1 MILNQVALKR
11 QSVVFVLLWLII
23 LAGLSS
29 YFSLPREA
37 EPDITIPYIFVN
49 TTYEGVA
56 PEDIEK
62 LVTIPLER
70 KLKGLADVE
79 ELRSTSKDGESAIAI
94 KFLPSVVIDDALQKV
109 RDKVDQASGDLPGDL
124 EDDPLVSEANF
135 SDMPTMQIVLSG
147 PFSLKRLKVFAEDLE
162 DKLESVQGV
171 LDARLMGGLER
182 EIHVEFDLD
191 RIGAYNVPFSALVN
205 SVQKGNVNM
214 PGGSMNI
221 GDARYQVRVPEDFQT
236 PSEINNIVA
245 FVRDG
250 KPVYLRDIAE
260 IQDHYKDPVTRSR
273 MNGQNAVTLQII
285 KRSGENIIEVNKGVT
300 VALEEAK
307 KFLPPTLILDVVGDR
322 AEDVR
327 MMVSDLENNIL
338 TGLVL
343 VLAVVFLFIGGRSA
357 FFVSIAIPL
366 SMLITFVLLRLLDI
380 TLNMVVLFSL
390 ILALGMLVDNGIV
403 IVENIYRHMQ
413 EGKSRF
419 QAAMDG
425 TNEVAWPVITST
437 LTTVGAFFPM
447 IFWPG
452 IMGEFMSYL
461 PRTVI
466 LALFGSLFVA
476 LVINPVFS
484 SRFQTAAP
492 AKFMD
497 NGEEKITGARRIYLG
512 MLNWSLDHRLII
524 LGISVVMFFASIFAF
539 GTYGK
544 GVEFFPKAE
553 PKRAN
558 VNIKAPVG
566 TNLDATDRFMRVIER
581 VGEEYKDVRFVI
593 ANTGSGSGGTFG
605 GGGTGTHLGAVTL
618 DFKPIADR
626 EIQSSDI
633 INEVRDRLTAMIT
646 GAEVRV
652 EEEKGGP
659 PTGAPVNLEV
669 YGKDMRE
676 LGVIV
681 DNIRAVMRDIP
692 GPVDIKDDFVS
703 GKPEIQIR
711 VDKERAALL
720 GLDTYTIAYTIKAA
734 INGVKVGVFREG
746 KDEYD
751 ILTKLPESERQ
762 SIKALRRI
770 TVSGADGEPIP
781 LTSVAS
787 VKLASGLGAIN
798 HKDQKRVVTV
808 SANVEGRLANDVIRE
823 LDVRLKE
830 MSWPRG
836 YSYTFS
842 GEQEEQRKASE
853 FLTEAF
859 VATIFLIFLVLVAQF
874 NSMATPFIILT
885 SVLLSLIGVFGGLLI
900 CGMPFGV
907 VMTGV
912 GVISLAGVVVNNAI
926 VLIDYFEQ
934 LRAKGM
940 KTREALVKAGLTRFR
955 PVLLTAITTILGLLP
970 MAVGISFDFFTFSF
984 ITKSDSTEWWSP
996 MAVAVI
1002 FGLFVAT
1009 MLTLLVV
1016 PVLCSLKEG
1025 AKARWE
1031 KLTNKK
1037 AQEQNDT
1044 EAVLKESIEES
1055 EKRKGADSAPG
1066 DAA

>member
-1 MILNQVALKR
+1 MLRK
-11 QSVVFVLLWLII
+11 LL
-23 LAGLSS
+23 
-29 YFSLPREA
+29 
-37 EPDITIPYIFVN
+37 
-49 TTYEGVA
+49 
-56 PEDIEK
+56 
-62 LVTIPLER
+62 TIPLER
-70 KLKGLADVE
+70 KLKGLSDVE
-79 ELRSTSKDGESAIAI
+79 ELRSTSKDGESSIAI
-94 KFLPSVVIDDALQKV
+94 KFLPKVDIDDALQKV
-109 RDKVDQASGDLPGDL
+109 RDKVDQAKGDLPSDL
-124 EDDPLVSEANF
+124 EDDPLISEANF
-135 SDMPTMQIVLSG
+135 SDMPTMQVVLSG
-147 PFSLKRLKVFAEDLE
+147 PFSLKRLKVFAEDIE
-162 DKLESVQGV
+162 DRLESVKGV
-171 LDARLMGGLER
+171 LDARLIGGLER

-191 RIGAYNVPFSALVN
+191 RVGAYNVPFSALVN

-221 GDARYQVRVPEDFQT
+221 GDARYQVRVPEDFQH

-250 KPVYLRDIAE
+250 KPVYLRDVATIR
-260 IQDHYKDPVTRSR
+260 DHYKDPTTRSR
-273 MNGQNAVTLQII
+273 LNGENAVTLQII
-285 KRSGENIIEVNKGVT
+285 KRSGENIIEVNDGV
-300 VALEEAK
+300 VAALDEVRH
-307 KFLPPTLILDVVGDR
+307 LMPPTLNISTTGDK
-322 AEDVR
+322 ADEVR
-327 MMVSDLENNIL
+327 TMVSDLENNIL

-343 VLAVVFLFIGGRSA
+343 VLGVVLLFIGGRSA
-357 FFVSIAIPL
+357 VFVSIAIPL
-366 SMLITFVLLRLLDI
+366 SMLITFVLLRMLDI

-413 EGKSRF
+413 EGKSRYR
-419 QAAMDG
+419 AAMDG

-476 LVINPVFS
+476 LVVNPVFS
-484 SRFQTAAP
+484 ARYQTAAP
-492 AKFMD
+492 PKFAE
-497 NGEEKITGARRIYLG
+497 NGGEAVTGGRRIYLG
-512 MLNWSLDHRLII
+512 MLEWALDHRFL
-524 LGISVVMFFASIFAF
+524 VVAFSIVMLFVSIFAF
-539 GTYGK
+539 GKFGK
-544 GVEFFPKAE
+544 GVEFFPETE

-566 TNLDATDRFMRVIER
+566 TNLNATDRFMRVVER
-581 VGEEYKDVRFVI
+581 VGEEYKDIRFVI
-593 ANTGSGSGGTFG
+593 ANTGAGSGGEFG

-618 DFKPIADR
+618 DFKPIAER
-626 EIQSSDI
+626 SRISSGIVD
-633 INEVRDRLTAMIT
+633 EVRERLMSMIT
-646 GAEVRV
+646 GVEVRV
-652 EEEKGGP
+652 EKEKGGP
-659 PTGAPVNLEV
+659 PTGSPINLEI

-676 LGVIV
+676 LGSIV
-681 DNIRAVMRDIP
+681 ENVRSVMRDIP
-692 GPVDIKDDFVS
+692 GPVDIKDDYVA

-720 GLDTYTIAYTIKAA
+720 GLDTYSIAYIIKAA

-751 ILTKLPESERQ
+751 ILTKLPETDRT
-762 SIKALRRI
+762 SIESLRRI
-770 TVSGADGEPIP
+770 TVSGPNGEPVP
-781 LTSVAS
+781 LTSVAT
-787 VKLASGLGAIN
+787 VKLASGPGAIN

-808 SANVEGRLANDVIRE
+808 SANVSGRLANDIIRDI
-823 LDVRLKE
+823 DVRLKE

-836 YSYTFS
+836 YSYSFT
-842 GEQEEQRKASE
+842 GEQEEQRKAQQ
-853 FLTEAF
+853 FLQEAF
-859 VATIFLIFLVLVAQF
+859 VATIFLIFIVLVAQF

-907 VMTGV
+907 IMTGV

-934 LRAKGM
+934 LRAKGLE
-940 KTREALVKAGLTRFR
+940 TRDALIKAGLTRFR

-970 MAVGISFDFFTFSF
+970 MAVGVSFDFFTFTV
-984 ITKSDSTEWWSP
+984 ITESDSTEWWSP

-1009 MLTLLVV
+1009 LLTLVVV
-1016 PVLCSLKEG
+1016 PVLCSLKDG
-1025 AKARWE
+1025 AKARWGRA
-1031 KLTNKK
+1031 TN
-1037 AQEQNDT
+1037 NDMLEPDMT
-1044 EAVLKESIEES
+1044 GDADAVLRESIQ
-1055 EKRKGADSAPG
+1055 EKTDRDDNASD